1 MKLIIVESPTK
12 ANTFN
17 KFLKKGKGEFQVEAS
32 YGHIRDLPA
41 SKLSIDIE
49 HDFKPN
55 YQIMPDKKVVTDRI
69 KALAKKADEVI
80 LATDADREGEAIS
93 YHIAYILGYIDEKWP
108 NSKIKKDVKI
118 KRIVFHEIT
127 EEALQ
132 EALKEPS
139 ELNINVVDSQQARR
153 ILDRIVGYKL
163 SPLLWGKLGKRWL
176 SAGRVQTVAVR
187 FIVEREKEIAA
198 FAKDEFYRISG
209 IFKNGEDIKAKLVS
223 KNDEK
228 FEKSFSLDL
237 FDGKYSYTK
246 TTIDKSNVANIKSDL
261 ENGTYK
267 ISDLSKNQSKRYPAP
282 PLTTST
288 LQQEASKLFGYTSK
302 STMKLA
308 QDLYERGV
316 ITYHR
321 TDSLNL
327 SPKFTAAAAT
337 YIEKSFGKQYIPTTP
352 RVYKNKNKGA
362 QEAHEAIRPT
372 KLDPNPDIEQLTPKH
387 KKVYDLIFRKALAS
401 QMSEAEINTIKV
413 KILSDKNYLFESS
426 WEEVIFDGFLKLYS
440 DKAKAELRVKEP
452 GVNEIVELKTLDVA
466 ESESQPPPRYNEASL
481 IKTLEER
488 GIGRPSTYAPTIS
501 TIQDKRYVERREGRF
516 YPSALGTA
524 ICDYLVKAFPKMFD
538 IDFTA
543 KMEDDL
549 DLIADGKET
558 IVQLL
563 TNFYTPFEKELKKE
577 SNIKTYINVEEKT
590 DEICPN
596 CGKPMMVRF
605 SKYGKFLGC
614 SGYPEC
620 KTLKPFL
627 EKTGKKCPECA
638 GDIIVRY
645 SKAKK
650 RFYGC
655 SNYPNCK
662 FMVWYLNQVPEI
674 KPDGTKV
681 EKVEKVEE
689 GVKEEKSKGV
699 NEEVVTI

>member
-17 KFLKKGKGEFQVEAS
+17 KFLKKGKAEFQVEAS
-32 YGHIRDLPA
+32 YGHIRDLPVK
-41 SKLSIDIE
+41 KLSIDLE
-49 HDFKPN
+49 HDFKPD
-55 YQIMPDKKVVTDRI
+55 YAIMPEKKAVTDRI
-69 KALAKKADEVI
+69 KMLAKKADEVI

-108 NSKIKKDVKI
+108 KSTIKKDLKI

-139 ELNINVVDSQQARR
+139 ELNLNVVDSQQARR

-187 FIVEREKEIAA
+187 FIAEREKEILA
-198 FAKDEFYRISG
+198 FSKDQFYRVSAV
-209 IFKNGEDIKAKLVS
+209 FKNGEDIKAKLVS

-228 FEKSFSLDL
+228 FEKSYSLDL

-246 TTIDKSNVANIKSDL
+246 TSIDKSNVENIKLDL
-261 ENGTYK
+261 EGGTYK
-267 ISDLSKNQSKRYPAP
+267 ISDLLKNQSKRFPAP

-308 QDLYERGV
+308 QDLYERGL

-321 TDSLNL
+321 TDSFNL
-327 SPKFTAAAAT
+327 SPKFTAAAALH
-337 YIEKSFGKQYIPTTP
+337 IEKSFGKNYLPEIP
-352 RVYKNKNKGA
+352 RIFKNKSKNA

-372 KLDPNPDIEQLTPKH
+372 KLDPNPDIENLTPKH
-387 KKVYDLIFRKALAS
+387 KKIYDLVFRKALAS
-401 QMSEAEINTIKV
+401 QMREAEINTIKV

-426 WEEVIFDGFLKLYS
+426 WEDVIFDGFLKLYI
-440 DKAKAELRVKEP
+440 DKDKSVHKVTDP
-452 GVNEIVELKTLDVA
+452 KVNEIIKLVTLDVA

-501 TIQDKRYVERREGRF
+501 TIQDKKYVERRENRF

-549 DLIADGKET
+549 DKIAEGKET

-563 TNFYTPFEKELKKE
+563 TNFYTPFEKELKRE

-590 DEICPN
+590 DEKCPN
-596 CGKPMMVRF
+596 CGKPMMIRF

-627 EKTGKKCPECA
+627 EKTGKKCPECE

-645 SKAKK
+645 SKSKK

-662 FMVWYLNQVPEI
+662 YMVWYLNQIPE
-674 KPDGTKV
+674 K
-681 EKVEKVEE
+681 
-689 GVKEEKSKGV
+689 KGDAPAPTPKD
-699 NEEVVTI
+699 EVVTV